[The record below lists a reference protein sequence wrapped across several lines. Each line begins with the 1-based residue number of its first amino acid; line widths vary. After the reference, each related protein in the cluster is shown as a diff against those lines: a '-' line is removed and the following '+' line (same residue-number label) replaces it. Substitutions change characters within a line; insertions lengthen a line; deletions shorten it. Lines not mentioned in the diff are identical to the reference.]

1 MNAFPKKNWFPNRK
15 PKKKRRMALVQM
27 LTRSLISM
35 KKKEQQQKKRTNKP
49 RTATAE
55 VWRLIASLTRPNLE
69 SVGRLFFLNFLSF
82 FFFDL
87 TRQSRWFSSN
97 VQKFILFYFLLI
109 SMFFFVF
116 FSSRQ
121 QPPSWRSGV
130 PWTSGVPWLWDYFFF
145 DLTHQ

>member
-1 MNAFPKKNWFPNRK
+1 
-15 PKKKRRMALVQM
+15 MALVQM

-82 FFFDL
+82 FFFRFNSPVAL
-87 TRQSRWFSSN
+87 ISSN
-97 VQKFILFYFLLI
+97 VQKFILFFTNFYV
-109 SMFFFVF
+109 FFVF
-116 FSSRQ
+116 FPHDSSRHL
-121 QPPSWRSGV
+121 GV
-130 PWTSGVPWLWDYFFF
+130 LVFHELLVFHGYETTFFSI
-145 DLTHQ
+145 